1 MITLQ
6 DYFGDKVHSVEYNLN
21 ALTLLYRV
29 NNLLAAYITD
39 TGNLVLIN
47 PVTGNQIS
55 GSTSGDGGFRL
66 QTSTTGGSKSAHR
79 QGMAVDIYD
88 IGGQYLDKWLDKNP
102 DALIKYDLYREE
114 ASQTINWCHLSTR
127 KPLSARRTFKP

>member
-6 DYFGDKVHSVEYNLN
+6 DYFSDKPHPNEYNLN

-29 NNLLAAYITD
+29 NNLIAAYTTD
-39 TGNLVLIN
+39 TGKLPEIN
-47 PVTGNQIS
+47 PITGSQVS
-55 GSTSGDGGFRL
+55 GSKGGDGGFRL
-66 QTSTTGGSKSAHR
+66 PTSTTGSSRSAHKL
-79 QGMAVDIYD
+79 GMAIDLYD
-88 IGGQYLDKWLDKNP
+88 RGEHLDKWLDAKP

-114 ASQTINWCHLSTR
+114 PSATVNWCHLSTR

>member
-6 DYFGDKVHSVEYNLN
+6 DYFNDKPHPTEYNLN

-29 NNLLAAYITD
+29 NNLIAAFVTD
-39 TGNLVLIN
+39 TGEISVNN
-47 PVTGNQIS
+47 PATGNQIS
-55 GSTSGDGGFRL
+55 GSKNGDGGFRL
-66 QTSTTGGSKSAHR
+66 PTSLTGSSKSAHK

-88 IGGQYLDKWLDKNP
+88 KGQHLDNWLDKNP

-127 KPLSARRTFKP
+127 KPLSGNRTFKP

>member
-6 DYFGDKVHSVEYNLN
+6 DYFGDKPHPTEYNLN

-39 TGNLVLIN
+39 TGNLTLIN

-55 GSTSGDGGFRL
+55 GSKSGDGGFRL
-66 QTSTTGGSKSAHR
+66 PASTTGSSKSAHKFAK
-79 QGMAVDIYD
+79 AVDVYD
-88 IGGQYLDKWLDKNP
+88 LGNHLDKWLDANP
-102 DALIKYDLYREE
+102 DALIKYDLYRE
-114 ASQTINWCHLSTR
+114 AGVSTLGWCHLGTR
-127 KPLSARRTFKP
+127 KPLSGKRTFIP